1 MPLAYESTIYCD
13 QPKEVLREIM
23 QEAVAQYLASNPK
36 ASRLDESAQSIT
48 LKLPI
53 NLSSWGERLT
63 VSVEDKSFR
72 ILSKSSTF
80 FQAFDWGKNHD
91 NVEAM
96 RTCLES
102 AMLHHRG

>member
-1 MPLAYESTIYCD
+1 MPLTYESTIYCD

-23 QEAVAQYLASNPK
+23 QEAVAQYLTSNLR
-36 ASRLDESAQSIT
+36 ASRLDESDQSIT

-53 NLSSWGERLT
+53 NLSSWGERLN
-63 VSVEDKSFR
+63 VSVQDKSFR
-72 ILSKSSTF
+72 VLSQSSTF
-80 FQAFDWGKNHD
+80 FQVFDWGKNHN

-102 AMLHHRG
+102 AMLHH